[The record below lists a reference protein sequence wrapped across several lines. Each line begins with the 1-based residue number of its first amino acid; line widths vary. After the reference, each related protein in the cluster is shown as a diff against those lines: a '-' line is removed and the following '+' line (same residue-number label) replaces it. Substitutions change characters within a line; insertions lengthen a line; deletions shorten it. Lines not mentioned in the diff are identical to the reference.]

1 MLRLPAAEG
10 PDRVNDAMVKRV
22 APYLEQ
28 GGIIVM
34 PSLNT
39 RASAPGRKCV
49 TDALG
54 LGRV

>member
-34 PSLNT
+34 ISHHDIDMPAVDVQRLDLSL
-39 RASAPGRKCV
+39 
-49 TDALG
+49 
-54 LGRV
+54 